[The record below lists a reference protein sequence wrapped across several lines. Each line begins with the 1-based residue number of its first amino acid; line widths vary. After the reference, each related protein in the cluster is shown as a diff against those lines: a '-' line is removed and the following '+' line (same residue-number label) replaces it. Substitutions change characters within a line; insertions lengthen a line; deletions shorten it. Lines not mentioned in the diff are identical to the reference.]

1 MAAEVKKTEGIP
13 LGIPSGISSTRL
25 RHLIVQGVL
34 KSLLLSSEERR
45 KNNVAYHT
53 QVIQGNPNRGCLR
66 SSLTSHNHTVE
77 HALSLQTLKVLYSIE
92 QEELPRLRN
101 ILGVIDQRSQ
111 GEPPKQP
118 LLVTRNEDRTHVGNI
133 PLLLASMKGCPC
145 SLKGNCIAHGT
156 HRSFL

>member
-1 MAAEVKKTEGIP
+1 MICCFLVRDGGRSKKTEGIP

-66 SSLTSHNHTVE
+66 SSLTS
-77 HALSLQTLKVLYSIE
+77 QVLYSIE

-111 GEPPKQP
+111 GQPPKQP